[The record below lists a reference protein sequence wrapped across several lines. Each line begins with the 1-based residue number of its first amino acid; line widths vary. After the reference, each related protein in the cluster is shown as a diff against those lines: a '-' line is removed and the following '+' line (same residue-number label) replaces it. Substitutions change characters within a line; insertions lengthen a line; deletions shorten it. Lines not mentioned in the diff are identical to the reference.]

1 MRIGVIGLGNMAKAI
16 IGGIVASDKEKKYSI
31 IGADPVE
38 ECRKEAVSK
47 YGIEATS
54 NNEEVVKAADI
65 LLLAVKPQFLKEA
78 IAPVTG
84 KIPADCIVISIIAG
98 KNIAYLEKEMRQ
110 DVKLVRCMPN
120 TPALVC
126 ESCTGVC
133 RNALV
138 TDDEFEIAMEIV
150 RSFGKAIEVPESMM
164 DAVCGVS
171 GSAPAYVFM
180 FIEAM
185 ADAAVYE
192 GMPRQKAY
200 EFAAQAV
207 MGSAKLML
215 ETGKHPGELKD
226 MVCSPG
232 GTTIEAV
239 KILEEKGLRSAVMD
253 AVVACTEKS
262 KKL

>member
-78 IAPVTG
+78 IAPVAG

-120 TPALVC
+120 TPAMVATL
-126 ESCTGVC
+126 T
-133 RNALV
+133 
-138 TDDEFEIAMEIV
+138 T
-150 RSFGKAIEVPESMM
+150 
-164 DAVCGVS
+164 
-171 GSAPAYVFM
+171 
-180 FIEAM
+180 
-185 ADAAVYE
+185 
-192 GMPRQKAY
+192 
-200 EFAAQAV
+200 FAA
-207 MGSAKLML
+207 K
-215 ETGKHPGELKD
+215 
-226 MVCSPG
+226 
-232 GTTIEAV
+232 
-239 KILEEKGLRSAVMD
+239 
-253 AVVACTEKS
+253 
-262 KKL
+262 